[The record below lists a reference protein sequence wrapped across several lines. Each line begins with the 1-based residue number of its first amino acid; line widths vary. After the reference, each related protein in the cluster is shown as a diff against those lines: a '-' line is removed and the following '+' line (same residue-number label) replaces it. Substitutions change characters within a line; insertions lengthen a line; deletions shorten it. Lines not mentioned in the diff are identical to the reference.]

1 MDHAEA
7 EQKRIDGSLAL
18 RAEPRVIAIP
28 ATDAS
33 SVKKLRCR
41 VNSYFEDQFNS
52 FSTQNTYYTALIA
65 GKLNWKAANIYA
77 DGGIAG
83 TPAEKREGFRRLVA
97 DCKRAGERCCGRP
110 MAIGWTK
117 AELLE
122 NILAGA
128 YLEIP
133 LDFTDKLCY
142 IEKNAVTK
150 EEPRQCR
157 GQRFTTP

>member
-1 MDHAEA
+1 MDHAAA

-41 VNSYFEDQFNS
+41 VNSHFEDQFNS
-52 FSTQNTYYTALIA
+52 FSTQNTYYIALIA
-65 GKLNWKAANIYA
+65 GKLNWKAADIYA

-157 GQRFTTP
+157 GRRFTTP